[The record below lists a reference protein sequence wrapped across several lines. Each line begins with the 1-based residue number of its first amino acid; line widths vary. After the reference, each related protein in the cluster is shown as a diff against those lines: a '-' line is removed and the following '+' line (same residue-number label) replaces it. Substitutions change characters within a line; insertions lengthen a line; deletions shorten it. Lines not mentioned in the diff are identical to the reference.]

1 MAQEEITLKLKPEE
15 VNIILEGVGNLPFVK
30 VYNLIGKI
38 QSQAS
43 TQLSSENSPPEIRDD
58 KASNVVS
65 EG

>member
-1 MAQEEITLKLKPEE
+1 MAQEEITLKLKAEE

-43 TQLSSENSPPEIRDD
+43 TQLNAENSSPEIRGDE
-58 KASNVVS
+58 ASTVVS

>member
-1 MAQEEITLKLKPEE
+1 MAEITLKLQPEE

-43 TQLSSENSPPEIRDD
+43 TQLNAENSPPEICGDE
-58 KASNVVS
+58 ASTVVS
-65 EG
+65 ED